1 MELTEIMSSVGSV
14 GFPIV
19 ACVGM
24 FYLYDKTIKD
34 LTATINKIDATLA
47 TLVTR
52 INLEKEED
60 NER

>member
-1 MELTEIMSSVGSV
+1 MELAEIMSSVGSV

-52 INLEKEED
+52 INLENGED